1 MDYAASNR
9 IGYLGSVCRW
19 RREATLL
26 RDLAGRSNLT
36 DSQRNTLLRE
46 ADAPD
51 RQAEMWLG
59 ATIAAPHMV

>member
-1 MDYAASNR
+1 
-9 IGYLGSVCRW
+9 
-19 RREATLL
+19 LL